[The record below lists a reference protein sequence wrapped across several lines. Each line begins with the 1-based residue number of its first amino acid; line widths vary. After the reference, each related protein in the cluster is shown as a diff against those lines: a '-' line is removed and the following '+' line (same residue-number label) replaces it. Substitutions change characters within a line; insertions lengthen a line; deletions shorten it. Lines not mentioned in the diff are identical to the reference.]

1 MSRAAAARSASP
13 SSPSFSATKSALARS
28 TVSGVLRSWA
38 SDATC
43 SRCSRSAAQR
53 ASSDSAREAR
63 MESIAARTS
72 FTSRTLVLPTAK
84 SSSPAPT
91 RPAASVSGA
100 ILREITRL
108 ARRAT
113 SASASALPAAAP
125 ASMRFCGLGSRPAR
139 SRETHCGR
147 YSLTSAQAPPPSSG
161 NAA

>member
-1 MSRAAAARSASP
+1 MA
-13 SSPSFSATKSALARS
+13 
-28 TVSGVLRSWA
+28 
-38 SDATC
+38 
-43 SRCSRSAAQR
+43 
-53 ASSDSAREAR
+53 
-63 MESIAARTS
+63 SIAARTS

-91 RPAASVSGA
+91 RRAASASGA

-125 ASMRFCGLGSRPAR
+125 TSMRLCGLGSRPAR
-139 SRETHCGR
+139 SRETHRGR
-147 YSLTSAQAPPPSSG
+147 YSLTSAQAPPPLSG